1 MSSATVRAASL
12 ESIKEPVA
20 NELKTFQRHFREA
33 MRSSVGLVDL
43 VARYILRQKGKRVR
57 PILVLLSAKAC
68 GGVTERSYRG
78 ATLVEILHTATLVH
92 DDVVDEAETRRGLA
106 SINAVWKNKVAVL
119 MGDYLLAQGL
129 LLSLENGDHDF
140 LDSTS
145 TAVKRM
151 SEGELLQIQKT
162 RHLDLDEETY
172 FRIIADKTASLLAT
186 CTEIG
191 AASATK
197 DAAVRS
203 EMREFG
209 ELVGMAFQI
218 RDDLLDYLGRRSL
231 LGKPVGLDVKE
242 KKLTLPLIHAL
253 RQADRKD
260 ARKALSIVKNGASS
274 RDLAWLMEF
283 VEREGGIRY
292 ATEVAG
298 RFADDAKRRLSRLP
312 ASPSRTALQE
322 FVEFVVTR
330 DR

>member
-1 MSSATVRAASL
+1 MSTANLRGASL
-12 ESIKEPVA
+12 DSIKEPVA
-20 NELKTFQRHFREA
+20 DELKTFQRHFREA
-33 MRSSVGLVDL
+33 VRSSIGLVDL

-68 GGVTERSYRG
+68 GGITERSYRG

-119 MGDYLLAQGL
+119 MGDYLLARGL

-140 LDSTS
+140 LSSTS

-191 AASATK
+191 AASATV
-197 DAAVRS
+197 DATMRS

-209 ELVGMAFQI
+209 EHVGMAFQI

-253 RQADRKD
+253 AQAERKD
-260 ARKALSIVKNGASS
+260 ARKALSMVKNGASS
-274 RDLAWLMEF
+274 KDLAWLMDF

-292 ATEVAG
+292 ATEAAQ
-298 RFADDAKRRLSRLP
+298 RFADNAKQRLSKLP
-312 ASPSRTALQE
+312 PSPSRTALQE

>member
-1 MSSATVRAASL
+1 MRNPAIRDASL
-12 ESIKEPVA
+12 ESIKDPVA
-20 NELKTFQRHFREA
+20 QELKMFQGHFREA

-68 GGVTERSYRG
+68 GGITERSYRG

-92 DDVVDEAETRRGLA
+92 DDVVDDAETRRGLA

-119 MGDYLLAQGL
+119 MGDYLLSRGL
-129 LLSLENGDHDF
+129 LLSLEHGDHDF

-145 TAVKRM
+145 QAVKRM

-172 FRIIADKTASLLAT
+172 FKIIADKTASLLAT

-191 AASATK
+191 AASASDRPELRTQ
-197 DAAVRS
+197 
-203 EMREFG
+203 MREFG

-218 RDDLLDYLGRRSL
+218 RDDLLDYLGRRTL
-231 LGKPVGLDVKE
+231 LGKPTGLDVKE

-260 ARKALSIVKNGASS
+260 ARKALSIVKNGPATRELS
-274 RDLAWLMEF
+274 WLMEF

-292 ATEVAG
+292 ATETAE
-298 RFADDAKRRLSRLP
+298 RFADDAKRRLTILP
-312 ASPSRTALQE
+312 ESPSRAALQQ
-322 FVEFVVTR
+322 FVDFVVSR